1 MAGLFDD
8 LIVNSSQPS
17 SGDPSGGLF
26 DDLIVEESTEPESDQ
41 TVIGS
46 IARGAGAGV
55 VDIAQ
60 GIAELG
66 ASGLTAAG
74 ILEGEEQE
82 ATTKFFE
89 DAKTAMG
96 LTPERTA
103 GKVVETIVN
112 YGAPGIGVFSWV
124 SKADKARRALKAGTK
139 IPDPRSWFGKS
150 ASAFGKSGAGALTST
165 RAGRA
170 ALTTMGTG
178 VADVFVSPS
187 TNTTLADS
195 WDAMPEGL
203 QTEEEGTLTG
213 KELAAVRLRNKFR
226 LGTEGAAFNLAGEI
240 ILPVAGAA
248 LKGIGSTEITGI
260 PLLARGISAG
270 INGLGRAAG
279 KSDFLRKNFTAN
291 GLAPEEVAFSV
302 RAAQGISEGEE
313 AAASKIISEFDDSI
327 KKAIRFQKL
336 PGLGRTVVQKAYNDT
351 MDFMTGQTNTNGEL
365 VMPEQLFVKTYG
377 KKVKVAVDKM
387 RNKITDLTDQFRSSV
402 DAAPNLTKQQ
412 RDMLKLQF
420 DNNQGVYIR
429 RLYEMNL
436 NPEKYSDLDVVNLP
450 QFKGAVTQIA
460 KLIQNKNTSLPPGAA
475 EQQAEQ
481 HIKDLFKSD
490 ATSAGINADV
500 LSANNVTA
508 VAKGAEAIAGRS
520 SLFKIS
526 EGMLKSRSEFLDNA
540 PMLRELM
547 GEIKN
552 PKEAFLRTVDNMSN
566 TIASQRLFDDI
577 LSSSTSK
584 ENISWFSRPQ
594 SFQEA
599 LPKINS
605 GGRPFVIDGADLTDD
620 QINGL
625 GQLGYTKMGEMDI
638 ENAFGGKYGSL
649 SGHYVPSEIANSLT
663 TPSRASSGVQEALA
677 VALQLKGASQM
688 TKTVLNPLSQV
699 RNFLSNIFVVGA
711 NGLIGRNMGVFESG
725 SVLMANA
732 LDSPEQFRLL
742 KAMHNEGAIG
752 QNIQINEMR
761 KLMEEQTE
769 LGVSTALVKSGRFVR
784 EKVPIVGTALKF
796 MEKTYQLGDDYWKV
810 VGALGEKAR
819 YGAALRKAGLDIDNL
834 DGAMQQALK
843 DSGLVQRTRSIAD
856 TDFGNMLAI
865 DLVKQTMPTYSMVPE
880 AIKSLRRIPLVG
892 NFISFPAE
900 IIRNTGNIVSRAV
913 KELGFQ
919 ADDNLI
925 KAMGK
930 RQADAFAR
938 QVRGIGAERLSGY
951 VSMAAVV
958 PYAMRH
964 ASHDMLDITEA
975 EEDLLNKSGAP
986 WTKGNML
993 TYISKPD
1000 KDLNAEAVDL
1010 SYMLPYEFMYAP
1022 ARAALRMYQEK
1033 GELNASEANQITSA
1047 AFEAFKKFAEP
1058 FASES
1063 LGAER
1068 LLDVTVRDGR
1078 TQTGAPIYARGELL
1092 GDKLQKSLIHVAGAF
1107 MPGIAEQFVAVKGGE
1122 FTQGRVTRAI
1132 VGTPSKS
1139 GDEYSV
1145 AEEAGTMLTGLR
1157 PMKVNIGRTLG
1168 YDGGSYAVD
1177 RSSAVKIFTSIAD
1190 DNDAT
1195 EEDVLN
1201 AYVRANEAKRSHQAK
1216 LKIQI
1221 DAAMKAGMSRSQ
1233 INQAFKNSG
1242 VSKKELNNILNNRY
1256 DPIKVSRALIRE
1268 VSDEINVKRENRILR
1283 KLPLG
1288 EISNLRTSLLKTSI
1302 IEDGSSPQV
1311 STGGLFDD
1319 LLQTSS
1325 TQPVVQ
1331 EPQAQ
1336 PTESFIAPVTEAVSG
1351 AVDTV
1356 SNIGEGLLNRA
1367 RTFAPGLLGDP
1378 KNQAI
1383 VDRAQDNQ

>member
-8 LIVNSSQPS
+8 LM
-17 SGDPSGGLF
+17 
-26 DDLIVEESTEPESDQ
+26 VEESTGPESDQ

-74 ILEGEEQE
+74 VLEDEEQE

-112 YGAPGIGVFSWV
+112 YGAPGVGVFSWV
-124 SKADKARRALKAGTK
+124 SKADKARRALKSGTK

-226 LGTEGAAFNLAGEI
+226 LGAEGAAFTLAGEI
-240 ILPVAGAA
+240 VLPVAGAA

-270 INGLGRAAG
+270 INGLGKAAG

-302 RAAQGISEGEE
+302 RAAQGITEGEE

-365 VMPEQLFVKTYG
+365 VMPEKLFVKTYG
-377 KKVKVAVDKM
+377 KKVKTAVDKM
-387 RNKITDLTDQFRSSV
+387 RDKITDLTNQFRLSV

-412 RDMLKLQF
+412 KDMLKLQF

-450 QFKGAVTQIA
+450 QFKGAVAQVA

-490 ATSAGINADV
+490 ATAAGINADV
-500 LSANNVTA
+500 LAANNVTA

-547 GEIKN
+547 GEVKN

-566 TIASQRLFDDI
+566 TIASQRLFDNI
-577 LSSSTSK
+577 LSDSK
-584 ENISWFSRPQ
+584 SAVNPGRAQ
-594 SFQEA
+594 SFEEA
-599 LPKINS
+599 LPKINA
-605 GGRPFVIDGADLTDD
+605 GGKPFVIDGAGLTED
-620 QINGL
+620 QISGL
-625 GQLGYTKMGEMDI
+625 GQVGYTKMGDI
-638 ENAFGGKYGSL
+638 DIDNPFGGKYGSL
-649 SGHYVPSEIANSLT
+649 SGNYVLSEIANSLT
-663 TPSRASSGVQEALA
+663 TPSRASSGAQEALA

-711 NGLIGRNMGVFESG
+711 NGLLGRNMGVFESG

-784 EKVPIVGTALKF
+784 EKVPVVGTALKF

-834 DGAMQQALK
+834 DGTIQQALK

-964 ASHDMLDITEA
+964 ASHDMLGVTEA

-1022 ARAALRMYQEK
+1022 ARAALRTYQEK
-1033 GELNASEANQITSA
+1033 GELNASEANKITSM

-1068 LLDVTVRDGR
+1068 LLDVTIRDGR
-1078 TQTGAPIYARGELL
+1078 TQTGAPIYTRGELL

-1107 MPGIAEQFVAVKGGE
+1107 MPGIAEQFTAVKGGQ
-1122 FTQGRVTRAI
+1122 FTQGRVTRGI
-1132 VGTPSKS
+1132 TGTPSKS

-1177 RSSAVKIFTSIAD
+1177 RSSAVKIFTSVAD

-1201 AYVRANEAKRSHQAK
+1201 AYVKANEAKRSHQAK

-1221 DAAMKAGMSRSQ
+1221 DAAIKAGMTRGQ

-1242 VSKKELNNILNNRY
+1242 VSSKELNNILNNRY

-1268 VSDEINVKRENRILR
+1268 VSDEVNVKRENRILR

-1288 EISNLRTSLLKTSI
+1288 KISNLRTSLLKTSI

-1311 STGGLFDD
+1311 FTGGLFDD
-1319 LLQTSS
+1319 LLQTPS
-1325 TQPVVQ
+1325 TQAVVQ
-1331 EPQAQ
+1331 QPQAQ

-1356 SNIGEGLLNRA
+1356 SDISGNLLNRA
-1367 RTFAPGLLGDP
+1367 RTLAPGLLGDP

-1383 VDRAQDNQ
+1383 VDRAQTNQ

>member
-1 MAGLFDD
+1 MAEENPFLNTVDD
-8 LIVNSSQPS
+8 LENPFLNTV
-17 SGDPSGGLF
+17 DT
-26 DDLIVEESTEPESDQ
+26 EEESDQ

-103 GKVVETIVN
+103 GKIVETIVN
-112 YGAPGIGVFSWV
+112 YGAPGVGVFSWV
-124 SKADKARRALKAGTK
+124 SKADKARRALKSGTK

-150 ASAFGKSGAGALTST
+150 ASAFGKSDAGALTST

-240 ILPVAGAA
+240 ILPVAGAT
-248 LKGIGSTEITGI
+248 LKGIASTEITGL

-291 GLAPEEVAFSV
+291 GLSPEEVAFSV

-313 AAASKIISEFDDSI
+313 AMASKIISEFDDSI

-351 MDFMTGQTNTNGEL
+351 MDFMTGQTNNNGEL

-377 KKVKVAVDKM
+377 RKVKTAVDKM
-387 RNKITDLTDQFRSSV
+387 RNKITDLTEQFRTSV
-402 DAAPNLTKQQ
+402 DAAPNLTKAQK
-412 RDMLKLQF
+412 DMLKLQF

-450 QFKGAVTQIA
+450 QFKGAVTQVA

-481 HIKDLFKSD
+481 HIKNLFTSD
-490 ATSAGINADV
+490 ATSAGFNADV
-500 LSANNVTA
+500 LAPANVTA
-508 VAKGAEAIAGRS
+508 VAKGAEAVVGRS

-526 EGMLKSRSEFLDNA
+526 EGMIKPRSEYLDNA

-552 PKEAFLRTVDNMSN
+552 PREAFLRTVDNMSN

-577 LSSSTSK
+577 LSGSRSTV
-584 ENISWFSRPQ
+584 NPGRAQ
-594 SFQEA
+594 SFDEA
-599 LPKINS
+599 LPKINAR
-605 GGRPFVIDGADLTDD
+605 GKPFVIDGAGLTEG
-620 QINGL
+620 QIDGL
-625 GQLGYTKMGEMDI
+625 GRAGYTKMGEADI
-638 ENAFGGKYGSL
+638 DNPFGGKYGSL
-649 SGHYVPSEIANSLT
+649 SGNYVLSEIANSLT

-742 KAMHNEGAIG
+742 KAMHDEGAIG

-769 LGVSTALVKSGRFVR
+769 LGVSNALVKSGRFLR
-784 EKVPIVGTALKF
+784 EKVPVVGTALKF

-819 YGAALRKAGLDIDNL
+819 YGAALRKAGTDANGNPLFDIDNL
-834 DGAMQQALK
+834 NDTMQQALK

-925 KAMGK
+925 RAMGES
-930 RQADAFAR
+930 QAKEFAR

-951 VSMAAVV
+951 VSMAAVT

-964 ASHDMLDITEA
+964 ASHDMLGVTEA

-1068 LLDVTVRDGR
+1068 LLDVTIRDGR
-1078 TQTGAPIYARGELL
+1078 TQTGAPIYTRGELL

-1107 MPGIAEQFVAVKGGE
+1107 MPGIAEQFTAIKGGE
-1122 FTQGRVTRAI
+1122 FTQGRITRGI
-1132 VGTPSKS
+1132 TGTPSKS

-1157 PMKVNIGRTLG
+1157 PMKVNIGRTLS

-1195 EEDVLN
+1195 KEDVLN

-1221 DAAMKAGMSRSQ
+1221 DAAMKAGMTRGQ

-1242 VSKKELNNILNNRY
+1242 VSNKELNNILNNRY

-1268 VSDEINVKRENRILR
+1268 VNDEVNVKKENRILQR
-1283 KLPLG
+1283 VP
-1288 EISNLRTSLLKTSI
+1288 
-1302 IEDGSSPQV
+1302 
-1311 STGGLFDD
+1311 
-1319 LLQTSS
+1319 
-1325 TQPVVQ
+1325 VQ
-1331 EPQAQ
+1331 EINAIRNTLQNTNIISVP
-1336 PTESFIAPVTEAVSG
+1336 
-1351 AVDTV
+1351 VDTV
-1356 SNIGEGLLNRA
+1356 DSPKAEVQTNPFLNTVDSPQAEVQTNPFLNTIDSPAPPISNVSEQDFSVGSLIDRA
-1367 RTFAPGLLGDP
+1367 RTFAPGFIGDP

-1383 VDRAQDNQ
+1383 VDRAKTNQ

>member
-1 MAGLFDD
+1 MAEFDPT
-8 LIVNSSQPS
+8 QPFTVTEPKPIAF
-17 SGDPSGGLF
+17 DPTQPFTVDG
-26 DDLIVEESTEPESDQ
+26 EEPESDQ

-74 ILEGEEQE
+74 VLEGEEQE

-124 SKADKARRALKAGTK
+124 SKADKARRALKSGTK

-313 AAASKIISEFDDSI
+313 AAASKIISEFDNSI

-450 QFKGAVTQIA
+450 QFKGAVTQVA

-500 LSANNVTA
+500 LAANNVTS
-508 VAKGAEAIAGRS
+508 VEKGAEAIAGRS

-526 EGMLKSRSEFLDNA
+526 EGMLKTRSEFLDQA

-547 GEIKN
+547 GEVKN

-566 TIASQRLFDDI
+566 TIASQRLFDNI
-577 LSSSTSK
+577 LSDSK
-584 ENISWFSRPQ
+584 SVVNPGRAQ
-594 SFQEA
+594 SFDEA
-599 LPKINS
+599 LPKINA
-605 GGRPFVIDGADLTDD
+605 GGKPFVIDGAGLTED
-620 QINGL
+620 QISGL
-625 GQLGYTKMGEMDI
+625 GQIGYTKMGDI
-638 ENAFGGKYGSL
+638 DIDNPFGGKYGSL
-649 SGHYVPSEIANSLT
+649 SGNYVLSEIANSLT

-784 EKVPIVGTALKF
+784 EKVPVVGTALKF

-834 DGAMQQALK
+834 DDVMQQALK

-1078 TQTGAPIYARGELL
+1078 TQTGAPIYTRGELL

-1107 MPGIAEQFVAVKGGE
+1107 MPGIAEQFTAIKGGE
-1122 FTQGRVTRAI
+1122 FTQGRITRGI
-1132 VGTPSKS
+1132 TGTPSKS

-1177 RSSAVKIFTSIAD
+1177 RSSAVKIFTGIAD

-1216 LKIQI
+1216 LKVQI
-1221 DAAMKAGMSRSQ
+1221 DAAMEAGMTRGQ

-1268 VSDEINVKRENRILR
+1268 VNDEVNVKKENRILKR
-1283 KLPLG
+1283 VPVQSIN
-1288 EISNLRTSLLKTSI
+1288 EIRRTLQNTEIL
-1302 IEDGSSPQV
+1302 
-1311 STGGLFDD
+1311 STGQSQPKFDPTLPFSVVGD
-1319 LLQTSS
+1319 QPQT
-1325 TQPVVQ
+1325 VVQ

-1356 SNIGEGLLNRA
+1356 SDIGGNLLNRA
-1367 RTFAPGLLGDP
+1367 RTLAPGLLGDP

-1383 VDRAQDNQ
+1383 VDRAN